1 MNRKTR
7 KGFRRPSRPQ
17 RTKKFVVVAAEG
29 KETEPRYF
37 EAFATPREAE
47 TQIKIVPNPK
57 DESKP
62 KEVLAR
68 LKRFFNRNYSKARG
82 DEAWMVIDRD
92 DFPEDDLRSV
102 YRDAKA
108 LGFHVLMSNPCF
120 ELWLY
125 LHLRDHCPFTDR
137 HDCQRKLAAVL
148 PGYSPDSKGNYAI
161 GPLMENLDQAIERAK
176 AKDTKPHQPWPTGQV
191 TCVYK
196 LVERLLEAAKASKAG
211 S

>member
-1 MNRKTR
+1 MSAR
-7 KGFRRPSRPQ
+7 KGKGLRRPKRPQ
-17 RTKKFVVVAAEG
+17 RTKKFVVIATEG

-37 EAFATPREAE
+37 DAFATPREAE

-82 DEAWMVIDRD
+82 DEAWVVIDRD
-92 DFPEDDLRSV
+92 DFLEEDLHSV
-102 YRDAKA
+102 YKDAKA
-108 LGFHVLMSNPCF
+108 LGFQVLMSNPCF

-137 HDCQRKLAAVL
+137 HDCQRKLATVL
-148 PGYSPDSKGNYAI
+148 PGYSPDRKGSYELA
-161 GPLMENLDQAIERAK
+161 PLLENVAQAIERAK
-176 AKDTKPHQPWPTGQV
+176 AQDTKSHQPWPTGQV
-191 TCVYK
+191 TLVYR
-196 LVERLLEAAKASKAG
+196 LVERLLAARKER
-211 S
+211 

>member
-1 MNRKTR
+1 MSARKSR
-7 KGFRRPSRPQ
+7 GIRRSSRPQ
-17 RTKKFVVVAAEG
+17 RTKKFVVIAAEG

-37 EAFATPREAE
+37 EAFTTPREAE

-92 DFPEDDLRSV
+92 EWPEEDLRTV
-102 YRDAKA
+102 YKAAKKA
-108 LGFHVLMSNPCF
+108 GFEVLMSNPCF

-125 LHLRDHCPFTDR
+125 LHLRDHCPFIDR
-137 HDCQRKLAAVL
+137 HDCQKKLAAVL
-148 PGYSPDSKGNYAI
+148 PGYRPDSKGNYAI
-161 GPLMENLDQAIERAK
+161 EPLMENLAQAIERAK
-176 AKDTKPHQPWPTGQV
+176 AQDTKPHQPWPTGQV
-191 TCVYK
+191 TCVYM
-196 LVERLLEAAKASKAG
+196 LVERLLDAAKS
-211 S
+211 